1 MKSNM
6 QNPIHL
12 QARLSPLRRIKAKA
26 AFALL
31 ACFAVA
37 AQAASFTVT
46 VTDKDGKPAANAVV
60 SVYSTAQASAKP
72 PAQRNA
78 IIAQEKMQFIPYV
91 SVLPVGTA
99 AKFSNRD
106 AWDHHI
112 KTIAGSKII
121 ELRIDAAKRK
131 DAKDLSTALIPTESS
146 EAVVFDQPGPVSL
159 GCHLHG
165 SMRGFV
171 FVTDTP
177 WTGKSDAQGI
187 VTINDIPEGDAEFKT
202 WHPDQFID
210 QANRKIKVTAVTTT
224 SVQLNIAVRVR
235 RAAL

>member
-1 MKSNM
+1 M
-6 QNPIHL
+6 QNLIHPYL
-12 QARLSPLRRIKAKA
+12 ALVLSTLRRVKAMA

-31 ACFAVA
+31 ACAAIAV
-37 AQAASFTVT
+37 QAASLTVT

-60 SVYSTAQASAKP
+60 SVYSAAQASAKP
-72 PAQRNA
+72 LAQRNA
-78 IIAQEKMQFIPYV
+78 IIAQEKMQFIPFV

-112 KTIAGSKII
+112 KTIAGPKTV

-131 DAKDLSTALIPTESS
+131 DVKDSSAAFIPTESS
-146 EAVVFDQPGPVSL
+146 EAVVFDQPGAVSL

-177 WTGKSDAQGI
+177 WTGKTDTQGM
-187 VTINDIPEGDAEFKT
+187 VTINDIPEGDAQLKT

-210 QANRKIKVTAVTTT
+210 QADRKIKVTATSTA
-224 SVQLNIAVRVR
+224 SVQLNVAVRVR
-235 RAAL
+235 RATL